1 MKRIVASIL
10 LLGVFNIS
18 IAQDKASEKEWKK
31 KLKEMDP
38 IVFKNKMTE
47 LDSLRKQ
54 EERQGAEIDELKTKN
69 DELTKV
75 NEAQKQ
81 TIDSL
86 KTIVHSKPAKS
97 TTTTGLVA
105 AKTAPVS
112 TANAGVVFK
121 VQIGAF
127 KNKALEK
134 YFNNTKNFSGDVDND
149 GTKKYTLGHF
159 IEYWEADN
167 FKRYLR
173 EMGVADA
180 WIVAYKNGERVDI
193 KDVLEGVVK

>member
-1 MKRIVASIL
+1 MLCIGLCNLSQ
-10 LLGVFNIS
+10 
-18 IAQDKASEKEWKK
+18 AQDKATEKEWKK
-31 KLKEMDP
+31 KLKDMDP
-38 IVFKNKMTE
+38 MEFKAKMTE
-47 LDSLRKQ
+47 LDTLRKQ
-54 EERQGAEIDELKTKN
+54 SERKEMEIDELKAKVS
-69 DELTKV
+69 EL
-75 NEAQKQ
+75 AQANAAQNQK
-81 TIDSL
+81 IDSL
-86 KTIVHSKPAKS
+86 KALSHGKS
-97 TTTTGLVA
+97 SATNKSNVGLV
-105 AKTAPVS
+105 TGRS
-112 TANAGVVFK
+112 TGASHNASANGVVFK

-134 YFNNTKNFSGDVDND
+134 YFNNNKNFSGDVDSD

-180 WIVAYKNGERVDI
+180 WIVAYKDGQRVDI